1 MQEPSEMPGQIRSKG
16 TKHLESETAFQQ
28 RLEAACTLA
37 EASLEAAF
45 GEQRAKWMK
54 RLEAEY
60 DELINLLELLWERNA
75 AESGLRLT
83 SLLQELWFESRHTAE
98 GFDWLKR
105 FLALPAAQARTD
117 SRASGLDLAGAY
129 ALNLGDYTEAQSL
142 KEEALG
148 IFRECGTP
156 ENIAYTLFHLGHLRG
171 FVHSDYPAALRFYQE
186 GLDLLRAAGHE
197 EGITHGLA
205 NVGTALAGMGD
216 AAHAAP
222 LIAES
227 LRYYRAKGS
236 LYNMMLS
243 LRRAAAV
250 AAGLDLA
257 ETALRLAGAGDR
269 QRLAL
274 GVPEPHVFLQAYARM
289 LEPARKQLGEAS
301 QARLWAEGSVLSIDQ
316 AVVVALQVLA
326 N

>member
-1 MQEPSEMPGQIRSKG
+1 M
-16 TKHLESETAFQQ
+16 ESEITFQQ
-28 RLEAACTLA
+28 RLEAALVLA
-37 EASLEAAF
+37 ETSLKEAF
-45 GEQRAKWMK
+45 GEQRLKWMK
-54 RLEAEY
+54 RLEAEH
-60 DELINLLELLWERNA
+60 DELINLLEDLLERNA

-83 SLLQELWFESRHTAE
+83 SLLQEFWFEPRHTAE
-98 GFDWLKR
+98 GLDWLKR
-105 FLALPAAQARTD
+105 FLALPAAQARTA

-129 ALNLGDYTEAQSL
+129 ALNLGDYTEAQRL

-148 IFRECGTP
+148 IFKECGTP
-156 ENIAYTLFHLGHLRG
+156 QEIAYTLFHLGHLSG
-171 FVHSDYPAALRFYQE
+171 FVDSDYPAALKFYQE
-186 GLDLLRAAGHE
+186 GLDLLREAGHV

-227 LRYYRAKGS
+227 LRCYHERGS

-250 AAGLDLA
+250 AAGLGLV
-257 ETALRLAGAGDR
+257 ENALRLAGAGDR
-269 QRLAL
+269 QRSAL
-274 GVPEPHVFLQAYARM
+274 GVPEPDVFLRVYARM
-289 LEPARKQLGEAS
+289 LEPARTQLDEAS
-301 QARLWAEGSVLSIDQ
+301 QSRLWAEGSALTLDQ
-316 AVVVALQVLA
+316 AVDLALKVLS